1 MSFSTS
7 LTAYNVGDTVRLTFT
22 VLTSTGGAV
31 DTPVRLVIGNSTNDA
46 TAYPTSALAHPGTGS
61 WRKDLHLT
69 AAGRW
74 SYRWESSGAVVQ
86 VDEGAFAVSRVKA
99 ATST

>member
-7 LTAYNVGDTVRLTFT
+7 LDAYNVGDTVRLTFT
-22 VLTSTGGAV
+22 VKTSTGGPV
-31 DTPVRLVIGNSTNDA
+31 DTSVRLVVGNSTNA
-46 TAYPTSALAHPGTGS
+46 GTAYTTSSMTHVGTGS
-61 WRKDLHLT
+61 WRKDIRVD

-74 SYRWESSGAVVQ
+74 SYRWQSTGAVVQ

-99 ATST
+99 ATA